1 MTTGSLRAF
10 AAYAKE
16 HGMASDA
23 VSYYHRQ
30 KMAGRMVM
38 VMQAGREL
46 VDFEASLAALQA
58 TSDPGKAYMAEV
70 NDRQRMAH
78 RGGHVA
84 PTFDRGDDSAGSV
97 SMAVSGASKNATY
110 MQAKTAREVYDA
122 KMSQLDYE
130 RETGK
135 LIKKQEVEAAL
146 FEIARAVR
154 DGLTNSAR
162 RIAAEVS
169 SLTTADE
176 CEAVIDRENRAILEN
191 MTKAFKDR
199 LQSEAA
205 A

>member
-10 AAYAKE
+10 AVYAKA

-70 NDRQRMAH
+70 NDRQRAAH
-78 RGGHVA
+78 RGGTV
-84 PTFDRGDDSAGSV
+84 PPSFDRVDDSAGPGGV
-97 SMAVSGASKNATY
+97 AAGGASKNATY

-130 RETGK
+130 REIGK
-135 LIKKQEVEAAL
+135 LIKKQEVDSAL
-146 FEIARAVR
+146 FEISRAIR
-154 DGLTNSAR
+154 DGLTNCAK

-169 SLTTADE
+169 GLATSEE
-176 CEAVIDRENRAILEN
+176 CEAVIDREHRAILEN
-191 MTKAFKDR
+191 MTRQFKDKA
-199 LQSEAA
+199 LTGEVA
-205 A
+205 

>member
-10 AAYAKE
+10 AAYAKA

-70 NDRQRMAH
+70 NDRQRAAH
-78 RGGHVA
+78 RGGPGV
-84 PTFDRGDDSAGSV
+84 PTFDRVDDGAGPV
-97 SMAVSGASKNATY
+97 GMAAGGASKNATY

-130 RETGK
+130 REIGK
-135 LIKKQEVEAAL
+135 LIKKQEVDSAL
-146 FEIARAVR
+146 FEISRAIR
-154 DGLTNSAR
+154 DGLTNCAK

-169 SLTTADE
+169 GLATSEE
-176 CEAVIDRENRAILEN
+176 CEAVIDREHRAILEN
-191 MTKAFKDR
+191 MTRQFKDKA
-199 LQSEAA
+199 LTGEVA
-205 A
+205 